1 MTSSGFPST
10 DIQQT
15 HTQTA
20 SCHINHTDTRD
31 PSQSGNKPANT
42 TYALPPTRLK
52 ARSLKASLGLPRSSL
67 CTLDDPGRPV
77 SQQVPCS
84 SVHARVCWDLEVRA
98 ALLNPARTHAHTHT
112 HRSHPFPLLTALH
125 LAGSKAGLLHSAP
138 GTTAKSSIST
148 VPSLGP
154 KPCFCGVRDAH
165 GGRKELRY

>member
-1 MTSSGFPST
+1 MQEQAHTATQAQAPQTSPLWQPQHTAQLCAPHGDRPSPPGHTVVPIVTSSGFPST

-20 SCHINHTDTRD
+20 SCHINHTDTHD

-112 HRSHPFPLLTALH
+112 LTDPT
-125 LAGSKAGLLHSAP
+125 HS
-138 GTTAKSSIST
+138 
-148 VPSLGP
+148 L
-154 KPCFCGVRDAH
+154 C
-165 GGRKELRY
+165 